1 MAAKL
6 LSFYLLVVAGLG
18 VVQAG
23 TSASLR
29 LIRPVRWFVD
39 GGRDIAPLD
48 KRQDEGALSVA
59 TPLVT
64 GVAEP
69 VFRTLGP
76 DLVNLNLTL
85 PVFNREGTSAS

>member
-48 KRQDEGALSVA
+48 KRQDEGALSAAAPGLGQKLIKQAVQI
-59 TPLVT
+59 VKD
-64 GVAEP
+64 
-69 VFRTLGP
+69 VFI
-76 DLVNLNLTL
+76 
-85 PVFNREGTSAS
+85 REGTSAR